1 MYHKFRINW
10 DGDTWYKT
18 KKQLQI
24 RTPKNITR
32 SYPTLPFSCFR
43 VFSCSRVFYY
53 SLAMGKEFYF
63 LSGVFRSLVNVTE
76 LVRTYLNISSR
87 KKVLQDFIRESDNN
101 VHFISSVA
109 RLSLRIIMI
118 SAALLTAIVKLLFE
132 KALYYLEVSF
142 FKVFNN
148 VWLFCDCKVS

>member
-1 MYHKFRINW
+1 MTVFESST
-10 DGDTWYKT
+10 GYKT
-18 KKQLQI
+18 
-24 RTPKNITR
+24 RKNLKSELLKLSLSIAFVCD
-32 SYPTLPFSCFR
+32 PTIFLFQGFFMQ
-43 VFSCSRVFYY
+43 VLYY
-53 SLAMGKEFYF
+53 SLPMGKEFYF